1 MLFHSSI
8 RKELARTFGATLVVL
23 ITIVMTIILI
33 RTLGQASRGN
43 VNPSEVMMVM
53 GFSILGYLPILL
65 TLSLFIS
72 IVGTLSRM
80 YADSEMVIWFSSGQG
95 LLGFLGP
102 LFRFAWPILLAVTVL
117 SLLAWP
123 WANQQILE
131 LKVRYEK
138 RGNLERVAAG
148 RFQES
153 ADGSRVFFIDKD
165 SSDNKSGSNVFI
177 STQMNGK
184 ASVTSARSG
193 RIEILNG
200 DRFLLLDNGQRLDS
214 PKLGTLELK
223 LSQFE
228 EYGIRISED
237 VLASQSVLP
246 AKAVSTLDLTRDPSR
261 AYQGE
266 MGWRLGLAL
275 ASVNLVLIALTV
287 SGVNPRA
294 GRSGNLIFALLT
306 FIVYYNLISLGQTW
320 VTNGRFSLPTYIAT
334 LHGGVLALVILW
346 TAGWHYNTSLRRL
359 VRFRRSRGT
368 EIST

>member
-43 VNPSEVMMVM
+43 VNPSEILMVM
-53 GFSILGYLPILL
+53 GFSILGYMPILL

-80 YADSEMVIWFSSGQG
+80 YADSEMVIWFSSGRG

-117 SLLAWP
+117 SLVGWP
-123 WANQQILE
+123 WANQQIQE

-138 RGNLERVAAG
+138 RGNLERVAPG

-165 SSDNKSGSNVFI
+165 SSDNKSGTNVFI
-177 STQMNGK
+177 STQTNGK

-193 RIEILNG
+193 RIEIQDG

-228 EYGIRISED
+228 KYGIRISED
-237 VLASQSVLP
+237 VLVSQSVLP
-246 AKAVSTLDLTRDPSR
+246 AKAVSTLDLVREPSR

-266 MGWRLGLAL
+266 LGWRLGLAL
-275 ASVNLVLIALTV
+275 ASVNLVLVALTV

-294 GRSGNLIFALLT
+294 GRSGNLLFALLT

-320 VTNGRFSLPTYIAT
+320 VANGRFSLPAYMAS

-346 TAGWHYNTSLRRL
+346 TAARHYNASLRGLFRL
-359 VRFRRSRGT
+359 RRSQDTGMPA
-368 EIST
+368 